1 MQRGSP
7 PVHGASDIVLFRRIR
22 FVPSRVNI
30 VDLRTDITK
39 EEEPHGRPATAGRV
53 TARPGPYD
61 RERGTHRYERANGPE
76 DRSLLLPQGRHPGLH
91 EGSLRL
97 QGPHGRIREGGYTG
111 LRRLARLPR
120 IASRVPR
127 EVQPQLPAPHRRGWP
142 RFGSTRGATRGPE
155 EDESRHL
162 PARPGS
168 QDLQDLP
175 RSHPGY
181 PR

>member
-7 PVHGASDIVLFRRIR
+7 PVHGASDIVLFRRIP

-39 EEEPHGRPATAGRV
+39 EEETHGRPSTAGRV

-97 QGPHGRIREGGYTG
+97 QGPHGRIREGGYSG

-120 IASRVPR
+120 ISPRVPR
-127 EVQPQLPAPHRRGWP
+127 EVQPQLPLLTDEGGRASEALGVLR
-142 RFGSTRGATRGPE
+142 
-155 EDESRHL
+155 EDRK
-162 PARPGS
+162 
-168 QDLQDLP
+168 
-175 RSHPGY
+175 
-181 PR
+181 